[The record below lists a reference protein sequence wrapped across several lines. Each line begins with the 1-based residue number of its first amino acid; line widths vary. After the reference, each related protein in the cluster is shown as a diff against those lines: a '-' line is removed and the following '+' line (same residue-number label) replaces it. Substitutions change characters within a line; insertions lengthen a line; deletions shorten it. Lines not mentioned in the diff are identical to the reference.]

1 MIVDE
6 KQPILLFDGVCNL
19 CDGAVRFILRNEKAE
34 ELKFAPLQS
43 DYGKVLLKK
52 YGYPKDYLEG
62 LIFIESKNAYDR
74 SSACLRIARK
84 LRFPWSLFFTFLVI
98 PKSIRDLIYKVV
110 ASQRYRFF
118 GSKDFCAVS
127 RGEDTARFL

>member
-1 MIVDE
+1 M
-6 KQPILLFDGVCNL
+6 QPLRWSGTICYY
-19 CDGAVRFILRNEKAE
+19 RNEKAE
-34 ELKFAPLQS
+34 ELKFALTVRLQ
-43 DYGKVLLKK
+43 VLLKK

-74 SSACLRIARK
+74 SSACLRIAQK
-84 LRFPWSLFFTFLVI
+84 LRFPWSLFLHFGFTNII
-98 PKSIRDLIYKVV
+98 PDLIYKVV

-118 GSKDFCAVS
+118 GAKDSCAVS